1 MVTQLDAFQIPAF
14 GYSFA
19 DDALRRFNAAL
30 LRGNLLMAVNGLL
43 GRRSGLS
50 SLPGFAGFRREYSR
64 GLVTVSTRRIIGS
77 EGRSHDFDR
86 FFHPLNERIR
96 DRWIQV
102 AVAILKGRHLPPV
115 ELVELDGFYYIR
127 DGHHRVS
134 VAQATGQKEMEA
146 FVTVWET

>member
-1 MVTQLDAFQIPAF
+1 MVAQLDTLRMSAF
-14 GYSFA
+14 GYSDA
-19 DDALRRFNAAL
+19 ADALQRFNAAL

-43 GRRSGLS
+43 GRHTGLKN
-50 SLPGFAGFRREYSR
+50 LPGFAGFRREYSR

-77 EGRSHDFDR
+77 EGRSRDFDR

-96 DRWIQV
+96 DRWINI
-102 AVAILKGRHLPPV
+102 AVAIRKGRQLPPV
-115 ELVELDGFYYIR
+115 ELIELDGCYYIR

-146 FVTVWET
+146 LVTVWER